1 MNLFYS
7 VNISQKNNEIT
18 IEDQENIHL
27 TKVLRRNVGENIY
40 VTNGKSNLYYCEII
54 KSSKSSTI
62 LTIVN
67 QEKKEFDKPNL
78 KIGISLTK
86 KQDRFEWFLE
96 KSTEIGVSEIT
107 PIISRYSERNK
118 LNLERSNKLLIS
130 AMKQSMRYHLP
141 KLNNPV
147 YFDDYLKQDN
157 NNCNSFICTCLE
169 SNVPLLKDS
178 IIHGENSNIL
188 IGPEGG
194 FSQIEIDKAKSA
206 SFAPVS
212 LGKNRLRTET
222 AGIMVCSIFS
232 LNN

>member
-1 MNLFYS
+1 MNLFYT
-7 VNISQKNNEIT
+7 VNISQENNELT

-40 VTNGKSNLYYCEII
+40 VTDGKSNLYYCEII

-67 QEKKEFDKPNL
+67 QEKKEFDKPIL

-157 NNCNSFICTCLE
+157 NCNSFICTCLE
-169 SNVPLLKDS
+169 SNIPLLKDS

>member
-40 VTNGKSNLYYCEII
+40 VTDGKSNLYYCEII

-62 LTIVN
+62 LKIIN
-67 QEKKEFDKPNL
+67 QEKKEFDKPIL

-118 LNLERSNKLLIS
+118 LSLERSNKLLIS

-157 NNCNSFICTCLE
+157 NNYNSFICTCIE
-169 SNVPLLKDS
+169 SNIPLLKDNMV
-178 IIHGENSNIL
+178 HGENSNIL

-194 FSQIEIDKAKSA
+194 FSKFEIDKAKNA

-212 LGKNRLRTET
+212 LGENRFRTET
-222 AGIMVCSIFS
+222 AGIIVCSIFS

>member
-7 VNISQKNNEIT
+7 VNINQETNQIT
-18 IEDQENIHL
+18 IEGQENIHL
-27 TKVLRRNVGENIY
+27 TKVLRRNVGENIS
-40 VTNGKSNLYYCEII
+40 VTDGNSNLYYCEII
-54 KSSKSSTI
+54 KSSKSSTT
-62 LTIVN
+62 LKIVN
-67 QEKKEFDKPNL
+67 QEKRAAKKPKL

-86 KQDRFEWFLE
+86 KLDRFEWFLE

-107 PIISRYSERNK
+107 PIITRYSERNK

-130 AMKQSMRYHLP
+130 AMKQSMRYDLP
-141 KLNNPV
+141 KINNPV
-147 YFDDYLKQDN
+147 YFDDYLQHNCN
-157 NNCNSFICTCLE
+157 NDNSFICTCSE
-169 SNVPLLKDS
+169 SNIPLLKDNM
-178 IIHGENSNIL
+178 IRGKNSNIL

-194 FSQIEIDKAKSA
+194 FSKFEIDKAKNA